1 MTNFSSKFGQNLSK
15 HKMSKINNTSFGEY
29 IKQLRE
35 DKHLP
40 LRKIAA
46 ELDIDTST
54 LSKIE
59 KNERNASDQIIER
72 LSEIFEID
80 KGEMKVRYLS
90 DKITYQL
97 LEEEDG
103 LEILKVAEQKIKYH
117 KKNDKH

>member
-1 MTNFSSKFGQNLSK
+1 MAKFSYKFGQNLSK
-15 HKMSKINNTSFGEY
+15 HKMSKINYTSFGEY

-59 KNERNASDQIIER
+59 KNERNASEQIIER

-80 KGEMKVRYLS
+80 KGELKVRYLS

-97 LEEEDG
+97 LQEEDG
-103 LEILKVAEQKIKYH
+103 IEILKVAEQKIKYH

>member
-1 MTNFSSKFGQNLSK
+1 LSN
-15 HKMSKINNTSFGEY
+15 HNMSKINNTSFGEY
-29 IKQLRE
+29 IKNLRE
-35 DKHLP
+35 DKNLP

-59 KNERNASDQIIER
+59 KNERNASSQIIER
-72 LSEIFEID
+72 LSEIFQID
-80 KGEMKVRYLS
+80 KGKLKVRYLS

-103 LEILKVAEQKIKYH
+103 IEILKVAEQKIKYH
-117 KKNDKH
+117 KNNDKH